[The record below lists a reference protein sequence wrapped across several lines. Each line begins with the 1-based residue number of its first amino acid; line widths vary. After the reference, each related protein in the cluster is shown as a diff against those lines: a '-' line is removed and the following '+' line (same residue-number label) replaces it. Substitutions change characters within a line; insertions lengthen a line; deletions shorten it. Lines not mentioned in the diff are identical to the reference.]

1 MESSKN
7 SLDKFVRFKYK
18 LQKFAMISVFF
29 TGTLTLGLLMT
40 NYRLSN
46 LNKNKV
52 NELIQYQNKIKIDA
66 QVSLDIKE
74 RLDEAISEIT
84 KLKKQLKA
92 EKSVANSLKEKLTN
106 TLNLLAQTAE
116 KPVIEQKDIQQRTAV
131 SDIIPTESNH
141 SGKVQQALENSDMST
156 LSLKKVKPSESGEND
171 QELKNSTDINTDK
184 QEDISLSTQLSS
196 SERSSKKENI
206 SASSHK
212 AEANAITS
220 KTVESSQLDKQTD
233 ISPSKPQEED
243 RIQPLNS
250 VSETP
255 VKNNSSND
263 VSLGD
268 SDLSSELSPPK
279 QEFIDQQ
286 H

>member
-196 SERSSKKENI
+196 SERSSKDENI

-220 KTVESSQLDKQTD
+220 KTIESSKPDKQTD
-233 ISPSKPQEED
+233 IPPSKPQEED

-250 VSETP
+250 VSDPP
-255 VKNNSSND
+255 VKNNNSND

-268 SDLSSELSPPK
+268 SHLSPELSPPK
-279 QEFIDQQ
+279 QEFIDQ
-286 H
+286 